1 LKDNGA
7 GCSGFRHRS
16 GAWSERAIAVHHKEE
31 YRAGTQLEASDCF
44 SVGEGCVMVGQ
55 TAGHS
60 AEGAELKKAESGKV
74 QRRAAADKIRKMI
87 RKCKADTKA
96 IRQLDDEQTEYLER
110 LRKHP

>member
-1 LKDNGA
+1 MFFGW
-7 GCSGFRHRS
+7 G
-16 GAWSERAIAVHHKEE
+16 
-31 YRAGTQLEASDCF
+31 
-44 SVGEGCVMVGQ
+44 GCVMVGQ
-55 TAGHS
+55 TTGHLT
-60 AEGAELKKAESGKV
+60 EGAEPKTAESGKP